1 VQILG
6 RIKSFGNKILCYD
19 ELMTTHGTTNE
30 HLIEEHTK
38 HAIKKRLSDKKR
50 ESYIGDFMLG
60 AVDGLVTTFA
70 IIAGVAGA
78 RFSQEVAL
86 ILGFAN
92 LVADGFSMAVSN
104 YFRSK
109 ADQEL
114 IEKARKIEKKHIEL
128 VPEGEREEVRQI
140 FEKKGFKGKM
150 LEEIVKTIT
159 ADEKT
164 WIDTMITEELGL
176 RVEHPSPLRSA
187 TTTFFS
193 FCCVGL
199 IPLSPFL
206 VSYIIEVPN
215 IYRWS
220 AILTFIAFYLL
231 GYFKGRY
238 LEITDSPLM
247 AGGETLFL
255 GGSAAL
261 IAYGIG
267 YFIKLF
273 FVL

>member
-1 VQILG
+1 MTEMT
-6 RIKSFGNKILCYD
+6 D
-19 ELMTTHGTTNE
+19 EQLK
-30 HLIEEHTK
+30 EEHTR
-38 HAIKKRLSDKKR
+38 HAIRLRLSDKR
-50 ESYIGDFMLG
+50 RDSYLGDFMLG
-60 AVDGLVTTFA
+60 AIDGLITTFA

-78 RFSQEVAL
+78 RFSQDVAL
-86 ILGFAN
+86 VLGAAN

-109 ADQEL
+109 SDQEI

-140 FEKKGFKGKM
+140 FEKKGFNGKM

-159 ADEKT
+159 ANEKV

-176 RVEHPSPLRSA
+176 RVEHPSPLKSA

-199 IPLSPFL
+199 IPLAPFL
-206 VSYIIEVPN
+206 VSYVIDVPD
-215 IYRWS
+215 IYIWS
-220 AILTFIAFYLL
+220 SVLTFIAFYFL

-238 LEITDSPLM
+238 LELTRTPLSSGM
-247 AGGETLFL
+247 DTLLL
-255 GGSAAL
+255 GGGAAL
-261 IAYGIG
+261 IAYAIG
-267 YFIKLF
+267 YFIKALT
-273 FVL
+273 LS

>member
-1 VQILG
+1 MAQMT
-6 RIKSFGNKILCYD
+6 D
-19 ELMTTHGTTNE
+19 EQLQ
-30 HLIEEHTK
+30 EEHTK
-38 HAIKKRLSDKKR
+38 HAIKLRLAAKKG

-78 RFSQEVAL
+78 RLSQDVAL

-109 ADQEL
+109 SDQEI

-140 FEKKGFKGKM
+140 FEKKGFKGQI
-150 LEEIVKTIT
+150 LDDIVKTIT
-159 ADEKT
+159 ANEKI
-164 WIDTMITEELGL
+164 WIDTMLTEELGL
-176 RVEHPSPLRSA
+176 RVEHPSPLKSA
-187 TTTFFS
+187 MTTFS
-193 FCCVGL
+193 AFCLVGL
-199 IPLSPFL
+199 IPLLPFL
-206 VSYIIEVPN
+206 SSYFINVPK
-215 IYRWS
+215 IYMWS
-220 AILTFIAFYLL
+220 TVLTFIAFYFL

-238 LEITDSPLM
+238 FEAARTPFMSGMD
-247 AGGETLFL
+247 TLFL
-255 GGSAAL
+255 GGGAAI

-267 YFIKLF
+267 YLIKSLF
-273 FVL
+273 AL